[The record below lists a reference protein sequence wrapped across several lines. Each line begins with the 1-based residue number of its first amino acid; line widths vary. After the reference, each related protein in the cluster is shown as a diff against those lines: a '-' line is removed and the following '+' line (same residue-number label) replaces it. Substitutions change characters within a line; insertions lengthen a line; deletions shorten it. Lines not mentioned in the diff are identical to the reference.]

1 MSHDFPKQNLLP
13 FQTKNRPVFCLNFY
27 DAKGKR
33 QNKSLGTRDQ
43 TEAKTIALELET
55 ILNDRVLRT
64 LKNGDPS
71 LEPFHPTAQRLFLGE
86 KYVPKKG
93 TVRISEKAVIE
104 TRLDFIRARRLIE
117 AGTPVSE
124 VNTPPPSEIEVPEL
138 TAANSRIAVLE
149 KALKASEAKAEGSEK
164 ERLEYRQRLNLHCKV
179 TLTEALESFEAHY
192 KNGHTLH
199 TVRQVMRVNRSCAAR
214 IGNEKLLGEVTGAAI
229 SEFVQSYRDK
239 KHKAVGPKS
248 QRKMLRYIS
257 VFWSWAVV
265 QHQLAMNPIQHTH
278 AIAGANVQ
286 KEIVAFKS
294 FREVQTVLK
303 ALKPFPYW
311 HAWVA
316 VAIFV
321 GPRWSEQCRMKLSDV
336 KADLSTITIAA
347 TKTGRIRQTPIE
359 QDVLKTILKAYLKN
373 HPDKSAAP
381 DEKSGLLFPSV
392 VAGHGKKSHHW
403 TSTTWH
409 KHFFGGWNPIKDKNG
424 KLVAEGK
431 IVEGVI
437 EKASK
442 GDEAP
447 YMKFG
452 PDEWRHCAGTAMGHA
467 GLSSLQIS
475 QYLGNSEKIA
485 REFYIGPVQPQKWP
499 LRYS

>member
-1 MSHDFPKQNLLP
+1 MIAAFPKQNLLP

-27 DAKGKR
+27 DVKGKR

-55 ILNDRVLRT
+55 ILNDPVLRT

-71 LEPFHPTAQRLFLGE
+71 LEPFHPTAQRLLLGE
-86 KYVPKKG
+86 KYVRKKSTIRPPLK
-93 TVRISEKAVIE
+93 TVVEA
-104 TRLDFIRARRLIE
+104 RLDFMHARREI
-117 AGTPVSE
+117 ARGKPISE
-124 VNTPPPSEIEVPEL
+124 IKTPPPNEIEVPEL
-138 TAANSRIAVLE
+138 TDAISRIAILE
-149 KALKASEAKAEGSEK
+149 KALKASEAKAESSEK

-179 TLTEALESFEAHY
+179 TLREALESFEAHY
-192 KNGHTLH
+192 RNGHTLH
-199 TVRQVMRVNRSCAAR
+199 TVRQVLRVNRSCATKVG
-214 IGNEKLLGEVTGAAI
+214 IDKLLGEVIGAEI

-239 KHKAVGPKS
+239 KGKAVGPKS

-265 QHQLAMNPIQHTH
+265 QHQLSMNPIQHTH

-294 FREVQTVLK
+294 YKEVQAVLK

-336 KADLSTITIAA
+336 KDDFSTITIAA
-347 TKTGRIRQTPIE
+347 SKTGRIRQTPIE
-359 QDVLKTILKAYLKN
+359 QDVLKPILKAYLKN
-373 HPDKSAAP
+373 HPDKSASS
-381 DEKSGLLFPSV
+381 DQKSGLLFPSV
-392 VAGHGKKSHHW
+392 VAGHGKKSHQW

-424 KLVAEGK
+424 KLVAEGTR
-431 IVEGVI
+431 VEGVI
-437 EKASK
+437 TKASK

-447 YMKFG
+447 YLHFG
-452 PDEWRHCAGTAMGHA
+452 PDEWRHCAGTAMGHT

-485 REFYIGPVQPQKWP
+485 REFYLSLIHI
-499 LRYS
+499 